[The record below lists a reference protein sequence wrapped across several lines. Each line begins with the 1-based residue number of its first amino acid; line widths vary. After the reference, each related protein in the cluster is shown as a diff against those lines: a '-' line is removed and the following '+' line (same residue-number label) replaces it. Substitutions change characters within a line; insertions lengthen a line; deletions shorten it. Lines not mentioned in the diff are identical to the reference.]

1 MVGQLRRCK
10 NKKPEKHGQVRE
22 QGSSKGL
29 PSAPAPSSSLPSHPR
44 RSLVAGRAMCPPQ
57 PSWRN
62 RGPGLCILCRF
73 GCGQRHTRRKS
84 STRLGLEPVAGRGGP
99 GGCRSSWRPL
109 ACNAAIRPCAALFNI
124 TALIPPL
131 PRPRPCPS
139 RRAWPTLS
147 LSSHRVSCVCWVCR
161 HILRL
166 DNKTGQSDRR

>member
-124 TALIPPL
+124 TALIPPPPAPPAMPFPASLAYSL
-131 PRPRPCPS
+131 PLLSPCV
-139 RRAWPTLS
+139 LCLLG
-147 LSSHRVSCVCWVCR
+147 LSSHSPTRQQ
-161 HILRL
+161 
-166 DNKTGQSDRR
+166 DGPE